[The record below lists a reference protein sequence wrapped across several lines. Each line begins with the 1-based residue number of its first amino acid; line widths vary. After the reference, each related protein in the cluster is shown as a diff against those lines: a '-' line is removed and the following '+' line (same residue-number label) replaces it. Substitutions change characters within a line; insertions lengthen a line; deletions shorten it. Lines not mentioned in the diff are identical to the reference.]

1 MRFISVLYFSLCVTA
16 CGGGSGIPTNRPD
29 PAPDNTPPVISLLGS
44 SSITIELGSTYEEP
58 GATATDNIDG
68 AVEVEIAGSVA
79 DQLGTYTLTYT
90 ATDSAA
96 NTSSVNRTVTVVEP
110 TDTIKAINTAKWFH
124 QTVIPNGWSWFNN
137 EQQLYTNRTANSF
150 VSGGTLKIVAKKEQF
165 TDQGVTKQYTSARLN
180 SKFAFTYGRVEVRA
194 KMPTGHGTWPAIW
207 MLGKNI
213 SERGAYWETQGFGT
227 TSWPACGELDILEHW
242 GRNQNYVQSAIHTP
256 SSHGAT
262 INHGGQYIA
271 SASTDFHIYSMDW
284 NPQRMVFS
292 VDGMEH
298 YSYDPVVKD
307 ANTWPFDEDLYLL
320 LNVAIESGIDANF
333 TESAMEVDYV
343 RIYNSAGQLIW
354 SDEFN

>member
-1 MRFISVLYFSLCVTA
+1 
-16 CGGGSGIPTNRPD
+16 
-29 PAPDNTPPVISLLGS
+29 
-44 SSITIELGSTYEEP
+44 
-58 GATATDNIDG
+58 
-68 AVEVEIAGSVA
+68 
-79 DQLGTYTLTYT
+79 
-90 ATDSAA
+90 
-96 NTSSVNRTVTVVEP
+96 
-110 TDTIKAINTAKWFH
+110 
-124 QTVIPNGWSWFNN
+124 
-137 EQQLYTNRTANSF
+137 
-150 VSGGTLKIVAKKEQF
+150 
-165 TDQGVTKQYTSARLN
+165 
-180 SKFAFTYGRVEVRA
+180 
-194 KMPTGHGTWPAIW
+194 